1 MKFFRSFAVEEQ
13 PQSRSPVASTWAA
26 PTEAHCRFRPPTA
39 HMPSFVVQKHAA
51 RRLHYD
57 FRLEVEGVLK
67 SWAVTR
73 GPSLVAGEKRLAIEV
88 EDHLL
93 SYGNFEGLIPPG
105 SYGAGA
111 VLLWDRG
118 TWEPEGDAVADLTA
132 GSLRFRLRGTKLTG
146 GWRLMRMAPRG
157 RQVSWLLIKADDEAA
172 RPPSAP
178 DILEDCPL
186 SVVSDRSIEALA
198 ADSL

>member
-1 MKFFRSFAVEEQ
+1 ML
-13 PQSRSPVASTWAA
+13 
-26 PTEAHCRFRPPTA
+26 
-39 HMPSFVVQKHAA
+39 SFVVQKHAA
-51 RRLHYD
+51 RQLHYD
-57 FRLEVEGVLK
+57 FRLEVGGVLK

-73 GPSLVAGEKRLAIEV
+73 GPSLVAGERRLAIEV

-93 SYGNFEGLIPPG
+93 SYGSFEGVIPSG

-118 TWEPEGDAVADLTA
+118 TWEPEGDPVADLTA
-132 GSLRFRLRGTKLTG
+132 GSLRFRLRGEKLTG

-172 RPPSAP
+172 RARSAP
-178 DILEDCPL
+178 NILEESPL
-186 SVVSDRSIEALA
+186 SVVSGRSIEALSA
-198 ADSL
+198 NTS

>member
-1 MKFFRSFAVEEQ
+1 MS
-13 PQSRSPVASTWAA
+13 
-26 PTEAHCRFRPPTA
+26 
-39 HMPSFVVQKHAA
+39 SFVVQKHAA

-57 FRLEVEGVLK
+57 FRLEVGGVLK

-73 GPSLVAGEKRLAIEV
+73 GPSLVAGERRLAIEV

-93 SYGNFEGLIPPG
+93 SYGSFEGVIPSG

-118 TWEPEGDAVADLTA
+118 TWQPNGDPVADLA
-132 GSLRFRLRGTKLTG
+132 SGSLRFRLHGAKLTG
-146 GWRLMRMAPRG
+146 EWRLMRMAPRG
-157 RQVSWLLIKADDEAA
+157 RQVSWLLMKADDEAA

-178 DILEDCPL
+178 DILEECPL
-186 SVVSDRSIEALA
+186 SVVSGRSIEALS
-198 ADSL
+198 ADAS

>member
-1 MKFFRSFAVEEQ
+1 
-13 PQSRSPVASTWAA
+13 
-26 PTEAHCRFRPPTA
+26 
-39 HMPSFVVQKHAA
+39 MPSFVVQKHAA

-57 FRLEVEGVLK
+57 FRLEVGGVLK

-93 SYGNFEGLIPPG
+93 SYGSFEGVIPSG

-118 TWEPEGDAVADLTA
+118 IWEPDGDPVAGLAA
-132 GSLRFRLRGTKLTG
+132 GSLRFRLRGEKLTG
-146 GWRLMRMAPRG
+146 GWHLRRMAPRG
-157 RQVSWLLIKADDEAA
+157 RQASWLLIKADDEAA
-172 RPPSAP
+172 RPRGAP
-178 DILEDCPL
+178 DILEERPL
-186 SVVSDRSIEALA
+186 SIVSGCSIEALSA
-198 ADSL
+198 NTS